1 MRSVIYTEE
10 LGARILAGVVL
21 VVRGAQRQGGDPQ
34 FVAGV
39 LAFAEHRAIAEGL
52 DWAGLLAQAREVL
65 GADVGRLIDAA
76 LTLAPGARI

>member
-1 MRSVIYTEE
+1 MREVLFRDEV
-10 LGARILAGVVL
+10 GARLLAGVVL

-39 LAFAEHRAIAEGL
+39 LALAEHQAIAEGL
-52 DWAGLLAQAREVL
+52 DWAGLLDQARAAL